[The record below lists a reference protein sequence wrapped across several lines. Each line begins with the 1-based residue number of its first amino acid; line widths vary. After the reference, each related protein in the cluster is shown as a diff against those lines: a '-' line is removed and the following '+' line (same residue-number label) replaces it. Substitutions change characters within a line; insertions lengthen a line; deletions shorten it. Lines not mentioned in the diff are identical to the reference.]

1 MRKILLLLITLST
14 LTSCAL
20 DIKPKKKQKTSA
32 SQSPWQSLYYQET
45 VFKLTNPVVVD
56 SGEQLESVCR
66 GPNKAVTKDYQNKEF
81 SSIAFKKTA
90 INIKTK
96 AGFTKKAFITRGV
109 CRELALSKK
118 ENQNTGI
125 RKSIKSMNLLYIY
138 NIGTFVVDL
147 TFKTKFSD
155 VEFYIK

>member
-1 MRKILLLLITLST
+1 MRKILLSLITISI

-20 DIKPKKKQKTSA
+20 DIKSKKKQKVPLN
-32 SQSPWQSLYYQET
+32 QSPWQSKYYEQT
-45 VFKLTNPVVVD
+45 IFKLTNPVVVD
-56 SGEQLESVCR
+56 SGEQIETVCK
-66 GPNKAVTKDYQNKEF
+66 GANKAPIRDYQNKQF
-81 SSIAFKKTA
+81 SSISFKKTA

-96 AGFTKKAFITRGV
+96 SGFTKKAFITRGI

-118 ENQNTGI
+118 TNQNIGI

-147 TFKTKFSD
+147 TFKTKFKD